1 MNKQVYLISE
11 KYIKTHTPIDDN
23 VPSNIL
29 FPAIEYAQNIELVQ
43 LIGSNLLDTLKEL
56 VKNNA
61 LIDGDK
67 YKILLDDY
75 IVPYLAQIVIKEI
88 QIPISYKIKNK
99 GVINTSDE
107 KVTNTPLEEIKFIKE
122 YYASRGRFL
131 GQRIIE
137 YLQDNNMG
145 DMNTSDSAWRCPIVM

>member
-1 MNKQVYLISE
+1 MNKQIYLISE
-11 KYIKTHTPIDDN
+11 KYIKTHTQIDDN
-23 VPSNIL
+23 IPSNIL

-43 LIGSNLLDTLKEL
+43 LIGANLLETLKEL
-56 VKNNA
+56 IKNNA
-61 LIDGDK
+61 LIDNDK

-75 IVPYLAQIVIKEI
+75 ILPYLAQMVIKEI

-107 KVTNTPLEEIKFIKE
+107 RVTNTPLDEIKYLKE
-122 YYASRGRFL
+122 YYASRARFL

-137 YLQDNNMG
+137 YLDDNNLR
-145 DMNTSDSAWRCPIVM
+145 DNETSDSAWRCPIVL